1 MIYNLKK
8 PKILGYKK
16 KCGKAY
22 GCRKTGLK
30 CSSVCQHCSGEICDN
45 VFDILGVLE
54 DEEIEND
61 LLSLQLTNIELEPD
75 DEIVESFSTETEPRP
90 GPSKKP
96 RLN

>member
-1 MIYNLKK
+1 MQHATM
-8 PKILGYKK
+8 GACKK

-22 GCRKTGLK
+22 RCRKTRLK
-30 CSSVCQHCSGEICDN
+30 YSSVCQHCNGETCDN

-61 LLSLQLTNIELEPD
+61 LLSLQPMNIELQPD
-75 DEIVESFSTETEPRP
+75 DEIVESFSTETEPRL